1 VRVDVSFSIPSYN
14 GRQVLERALTD
25 LLRAAPESE
34 VIVVDGGSKDG
45 SPEMVEAKFPSVR
58 LLRQPNFGW
67 GHATNRGIEVSTRPL
82 VAMMNSDVYVERPAL
97 EACCARLAQAPEVGV
112 VAPMLRLPDGRE
124 QHLWGV
130 LSPLLYPPRARLARG
145 AVGVPQV
152 SGAFLVVRRKVLEEV
167 GGIDENFFFYN
178 EEWDFCRRV
187 RKAGHRIE
195 LLRDQRVTHVG
206 GGSTP
211 QTPAFILEQLRGFLY
226 YLSVHHPGP
235 LAEVTRR
242 AMSLQGHALARLD
255 RREEHQQMW
264 ARLAVIADARRLL
277 DSPFPLSGRGI
288 PRFDPLPDAR
298 GGAASEAAP
307 A

>member
-14 GRQVLERALTD
+14 GRQVLERALAD

-45 SPEMVEAKFPSVR
+45 SPEMVEERFPSVR

-67 GHATNRGIEVSTRPL
+67 GHATNRGVEVSTRPL

-97 EACCARLAQAPEVGV
+97 EACCARLAQAPQVGV
-112 VAPMLRLPDGRE
+112 VAPMLFLPDGRE
-124 QHLWGV
+124 QKLWGV
-130 LSPLLYPPRARLARG
+130 LSPVLYPPHARLARG
-145 AVGVPQV
+145 AAPVPQV
-152 SGAFLVVRRKVLEEV
+152 SGAFLVVRRKVLEEI

-187 RKAGHRIE
+187 RKAGYRIE

-211 QTPAFILEQLRGFLY
+211 QKPAFVLEQLRGFLY
-226 YLSVHHPGP
+226 YLSTHHPGP
-235 LAEVTRR
+235 LAEVARR
-242 AMSLQGHALARLD
+242 GLSLSGHALARLD
-255 RREEHQQMW
+255 RREEHREMW
-264 ARLAVIADARRLL
+264 ARLAVIADERRLL
-277 DSPFPLSGRGI
+277 DSPFPLSCRGI
-288 PRFDPLPDAR
+288 PRFEPVPGAR
-298 GGAASEAAP
+298 GATSEAAP